1 MEQVYIIRG
10 VKQVYFFLAALV
22 GGNQNWTSFSEL
34 WGHEIGGIRK
44 AKIVTV
50 TRTSADMGKIYVKH

>member
-1 MEQVYIIRG
+1 MYIIRG
-10 VKQVYFFLAALV
+10 VKQVYFFQRALV
-22 GGNQNWTSFSEL
+22 GGNQNWTSFYEL

-50 TRTSADMGKIYVKH
+50 TRTSGDIGKLYVKH

>member
-1 MEQVYIIRG
+1 MYIIRG
-10 VKQVYFFLAALV
+10 VKQVYFFLAGP

-44 AKIVTV
+44 ANIVAV
-50 TRTSADMGKIYVKH
+50 TRTSGDTGRLYVKH